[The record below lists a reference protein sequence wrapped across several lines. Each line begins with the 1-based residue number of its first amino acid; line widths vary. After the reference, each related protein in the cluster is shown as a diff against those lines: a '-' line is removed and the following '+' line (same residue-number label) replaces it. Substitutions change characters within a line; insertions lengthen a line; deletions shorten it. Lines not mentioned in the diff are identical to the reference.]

1 MKIEEE
7 INQKQFK
14 DAREKVMVNILFT
27 GNWLQNYN
35 NQFLKDYD
43 LTVQQYNVLRIL
55 RGQFPAKVMLN
66 EIQSRMLDR
75 MSNAS
80 RLVDKLKNKELVERK
95 ACKDDRRKV
104 DIWITKKGLSVL
116 EQIDQNMS
124 TFYEIFSRLDE
135 EESEI
140 LSSLLDKL
148 RG

>member
-7 INQKQFK
+7 INQKQFR
-14 DAREKVMVNILFT
+14 DVYEKVMVNVLFT
-27 GNWLQNYN
+27 GSWLQNYN

-55 RGQFPAKVMLN
+55 RGQSPEKIMLN

-80 RLVDKLKNKELVERK
+80 RLVDKLKNKQLVERK
-95 ACKDDRRKV
+95 ACKHDRRKV
-104 DIWITKKGLSVL
+104 DIWITPLGLEVL
-116 EQIDQNMS
+116 EKIDAKMAD
-124 TFYEIFSRLDE
+124 FYEIFYRLTE
-135 EESEI
+135 EESETI
-140 LSSLLDKL
+140 SHLLDKL

>member
-7 INQKQFK
+7 INQKQFR
-14 DAREKVMVNILFT
+14 DVYEKVMVNVLFT
-27 GNWLQNYN
+27 GSWLQNYN

-55 RGQFPAKVMLN
+55 RGQSPEKIMLN

-80 RLVDKLKNKELVERK
+80 RLVDKLKNKQLVERK
-95 ACKDDRRKV
+95 ACKHDRRKV
-104 DIWITKKGLSVL
+104 DIWITPLGLEVL
-116 EQIDQNMS
+116 EKIDAKMAD
-124 TFYEIFSRLDE
+124 FYEIFYQLTE
-135 EESEI
+135 EESETI
-140 LSSLLDKL
+140 SHLLDKL